1 MMQLWGFCKVLCN
14 GRIANGEHKLFQ
26 VFGKNEFF
34 SAEKTHSDPQKL
46 IELATEEFNRNNAL
60 NLLDEHN

>member
-1 MMQLWGFCKVLCN
+1 M
-14 GRIANGEHKLFQ
+14 NGEHKLTFQ

-46 IELATEEFNRNNAL
+46 IELATEEFNRNNAKK
-60 NLLDEHN
+60 LLDEHN